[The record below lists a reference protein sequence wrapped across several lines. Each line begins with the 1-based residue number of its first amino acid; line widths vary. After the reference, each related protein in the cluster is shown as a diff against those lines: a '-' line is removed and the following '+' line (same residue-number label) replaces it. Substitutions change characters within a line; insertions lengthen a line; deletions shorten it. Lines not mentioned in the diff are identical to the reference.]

1 MNPPDENACDYITI
15 ACFRNE
21 TSDEMSIYLEMIGD
35 EVVLSP
41 GHQIDLL
48 ASPVGKELSRPA
60 SEAVHPLTVNYLHN
74 GIQVYPSQEA
84 DPDWHIRF
92 EGRIFAAGQPKVTR
106 LADLELTD

>member
-1 MNPPDENACDYITI
+1 MNPPAENACDYITM

-21 TSDEMSIYLEMIGD
+21 TSEEMTIHLEMIPD
-35 EVVLSP
+35 EIVLSP
-41 GHQIDLL
+41 GHQIELL